1 MVVLIVLLM
10 LIQSMKYIF
19 YFVIYLI
26 DIAELGV
33 VKMLDREPLIHGPI
47 CLHSG
52 WLILG
57 RVFIVLFF
65 QAAGSKGELSV
76 VLVRLSEVATM
87 HKFII
92 VKIIFYIHF
101 LYSSTRFS
109 MGLDSYLYF

>member
-1 MVVLIVLLM
+1 
-10 LIQSMKYIF
+10 MKYIF

-33 VKMLDREPLIHGPI
+33 VKMLDGESLIHGPI

-52 WLILG
+52 WFVFG

-65 QAAGSKGELSV
+65 QAAGSKGELLV
-76 VLVRLSEVATM
+76 VLVELSEIATM

-101 LYSSTRFS
+101 FIFLNTFFY
-109 MGLDSYLYF
+109 GD